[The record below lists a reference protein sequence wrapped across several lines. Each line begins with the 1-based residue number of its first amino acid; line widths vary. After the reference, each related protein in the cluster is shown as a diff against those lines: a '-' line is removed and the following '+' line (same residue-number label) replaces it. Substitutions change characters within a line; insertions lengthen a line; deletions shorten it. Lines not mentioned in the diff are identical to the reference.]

1 MKIKVIYSLKL
12 WILIKKQDRRIQR
25 KSKRKN
31 IFLKTNMYFLRIEK
45 EFLML
50 LKYFQLKL
58 KL

>member
-12 WILIKKQDRRIQR
+12 WILTKKQDGRIQR

-50 LKYFQLKL
+50 LKSTKN
-58 KL
+58 